1 MFPEDMTRVR
11 RRSSKKVSKR
21 ITITPS
27 LLRSGW
33 SDVDTSDKSIN
44 LITSY
49 FKIILNQ
56 DNMILYD
63 ISWPDSSSTMLFV
76 LPWSPPKGSR

>member
-11 RRSSKKVSKR
+11 RMSSKKVSKR

-33 SDVDTSDKSIN
+33 SDVDTSDKQTNQSDYILLESN
-44 LITSY
+44 SKSGQHDLI
-49 FKIILNQ
+49 
-56 DNMILYD
+56 
-63 ISWPDSSSTMLFV
+63 
-76 LPWSPPKGSR
+76 